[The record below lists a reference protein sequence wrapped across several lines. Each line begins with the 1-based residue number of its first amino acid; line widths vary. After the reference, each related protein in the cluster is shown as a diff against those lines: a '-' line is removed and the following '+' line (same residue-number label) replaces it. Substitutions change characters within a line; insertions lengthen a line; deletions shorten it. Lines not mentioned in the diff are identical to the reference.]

1 MTVKSDLEK
10 AVAAAQSALGTYAQF
25 ASSTDDPAAKQMFQQ
40 MQQDMQRHVTMLN
53 NRLNYVNA
61 NNKLN
66 QQSQATQQ
74 AAQNA
79 QHNILTNKK

>member
-10 AVAAAQSALGTYAQF
+10 ATAAAQAALGTYAQF
-25 ASSTDDPAAKQMFQQ
+25 ASSTDDPAAKQMFMQ

-53 NRLNYVNA
+53 NRLNYVTS

-66 QQSQATQQ
+66 QQAQATQQ
-74 AAQNA
+74 ASQ
-79 QHNILTNKK
+79 QQSNILTNKK

>member
-10 AVAAAQSALGTYAQF
+10 AAAAAQAALGTYAQF
-25 ASSTDDPAAKQMFQQ
+25 ASSTDDPAAKQMFMQ

-53 NRLNYVNA
+53 NRLNYVTS

-66 QQSQATQQ
+66 QQAQATQQ
-74 AAQNA
+74 ASQ
-79 QHNILTNKK
+79 QQSNILTNKK